1 MHWRLQQKDEK
12 KAYTVMIN
20 NSTSINK
27 TISYLKQFNNIKI
40 TTYGFG
46 NPDSSMGQTQKYG
59 GNNHVI
65 VFKYI
70 RENNW

>member
-1 MHWRLQQKDEK
+1 
-12 KAYTVMIN
+12 MIN

-46 NPDSSMGQTQKYG
+46 NPDSGMGQAQKYG
-59 GNNHVI
+59 GDIHVI

>member
-1 MHWRLQQKDEK
+1 
-12 KAYTVMIN
+12 MIN

-40 TTYGFG
+40 KTYGFG

-59 GNNHVI
+59 GNIHVI